1 MIQNQYTPQVMPQ
14 NYANQMQQ
22 MAPSV
27 QPMNPPMLGQ
37 TMGGMM
43 GGIMAG
49 APSPTG
55 GQFTPPV
62 MGPNPTTMDASLLFS
77 RYQQPFQQSFQP
89 MGGQPMGGMKGG
101 AMPRRQPPQR
111 MGEPTPNQMGGMK
124 GGRVNTPP
132 AGGMLPPIPSMYNPY
147 GGGP

>member
-1 MIQNQYTPQVMPQ
+1 MPQ

-27 QPMNPPMLGQ
+27 QPMNPPMFGQ
-37 TMGGMM
+37 TMSGMM
-43 GGIMAG
+43 GGALS
-49 APSPTG
+49 PSG
-55 GQFTPPV
+55 GQFTPPA
-62 MGPNPTTMDASLLFS
+62 MNAAPSTMDASSIFS

-124 GGRVNTPP
+124 GGRVNTPL
-132 AGGMLPPIPSMYNPY
+132 AGGMLPPVSPMPPMYNPY